1 MDVETTAGI
10 TAGIAGTEGEVPF
23 RMPGAFGLYRE
34 IWRYAAGMRGIIFLA
49 YGLLLV
55 SQILKLALP
64 YLSAQAINEIQ
75 VAQPNYL
82 INAGWYL
89 LAVFGTL
96 VLSWLLHGPGRIMER
111 NIAIHIRQNLAD
123 QLTAKV
129 LDLPLAWH
137 EEEHSGEII
146 KRVDLST
153 KALYDFA
160 QTQFIYLQN
169 FVNLVGPI
177 VALFLISHLTGT
189 AALVGYALIALVIT
203 RVDRSMMRLAD
214 KENEAERRYYS
225 ALVDALGNIVSVL
238 ALRLQG
244 AARRLL
250 GERLASI
257 VAPLKRA
264 IIVNEAKWCAV
275 DLMNAALWCSLV
287 ALYAW
292 LARRGASE
300 AGKPLLIGSVFMV
313 FQYTQ
318 QAGGV
323 ISAIAIFYQ
332 TFTRHLVD
340 FSSAEPILT
349 ATVESAPRM
358 TLLPTTAENLKNW
371 RHIDLQDLTFWH
383 PHSRSPEPA
392 LTDISLHL
400 GRGQRLAL
408 VGESGSGK
416 STLMRTL
423 VGLYFAKKIKLII
436 DGEHLNYL
444 HDLSE
449 IATLIP
455 QDAEVFEAT
464 LRQNLTMAMECP
476 PEILKAAI
484 HAAKLE
490 QLVSDL
496 PDGLET
502 EIAERGANFSGGQK
516 QRIALA
522 RGLIAARHASI
533 LFLDEPT
540 SNLDAPTE
548 AAVYEGIFRL
558 YADACVVSSVHRPH
572 LLCRFDQVVYM
583 VHGKIVDV
591 GTVVEL
597 TERQPAFWM
606 SLEKTAAQPQPEME
620 TPQP

>member
-1 MDVETTAGI
+1 MDPESTA
-10 TAGIAGTEGEVPF
+10 TLAGTEDEAPL
-23 RMPGAFGLYRE
+23 RTPGALGLYRE
-34 IWRYAAGMRGIIFLA
+34 IWRYAAGMRGTIFLA
-49 YGLLLV
+49 YGLLLL
-55 SQILKLALP
+55 SQILRLALP
-64 YLSAQAINEIQ
+64 YLAAQAINEIQ

-96 VLSWLLHGPGRIMER
+96 VVSWLLHGPGRIMER

-177 VALFLISHLTGT
+177 VALFLISHWTGT
-189 AALVGYALIALVIT
+189 AALVGYAIIALVVT

-214 KENEAERRYYS
+214 RENEAERRYYS

-238 ALRLQG
+238 ALRLQT
-244 AARRLL
+244 ASRRLL

-257 VAPLKRA
+257 VVPLKRA
-264 IIVNEAKWCAV
+264 IVVNEAKWCAV
-275 DLMNAALWCSLV
+275 DLMNAALWCGLV

-292 LARRGASE
+292 LSRRGASD

-313 FQYTQ
+313 YQYTQ

-332 TFTRHLVD
+332 TFTRHQVD
-340 FSSAEPILT
+340 FASAAPIMT
-349 ATVESAPRM
+349 AIVEAAPPM
-358 TLLPTTAENLKNW
+358 TLLPAAAARLKNW
-371 RHIDLQDLTFWH
+371 RQIDLRDLTFWH
-383 PHSRSPEPA
+383 PHSHSPEPA
-392 LTDISLHL
+392 LANISLHL
-400 GRGQRLAL
+400 ERGQRLAL

-423 VGLYFAKKIKLII
+423 VGLYFAKQITLVL
-436 DGEHLNYL
+436 DGEPLQPL
-444 HDLSE
+444 HDLAE
-449 IATLIP
+449 IAMLIP

-464 LRQNLTMAMECP
+464 LRQNLTMGMECS
-476 PEILKAAI
+476 PECLKAAI
-484 HAAKLE
+484 ETARLQ
-490 QLVSDL
+490 QLVTDL

-572 LLCRFDQVVYM
+572 LLCRFDQVIYM
-583 VHGKIVDV
+583 VNGKIVDV

-606 SLEKTAAQPQPEME
+606 SLEKAAAQAQSE
-620 TPQP
+620 TEAPKKEAV

>member
-1 MDVETTAGI
+1 
-10 TAGIAGTEGEVPF
+10 
-23 RMPGAFGLYRE
+23 
-34 IWRYAAGMRGIIFLA
+34 
-49 YGLLLV
+49 
-55 SQILKLALP
+55 
-64 YLSAQAINEIQ
+64 
-75 VAQPNYL
+75 
-82 INAGWYL
+82 
-89 LAVFGTL
+89 
-96 VLSWLLHGPGRIMER
+96 
-111 NIAIHIRQNLAD
+111 
-123 QLTAKV
+123 
-129 LDLPLAWH
+129 
-137 EEEHSGEII
+137 
-146 KRVDLST
+146 
-153 KALYDFA
+153 
-160 QTQFIYLQN
+160 
-169 FVNLVGPI
+169 
-177 VALFLISHLTGT
+177 T

-358 TLLPTTAENLKNW
+358 TLLPTTAEKLKNW

-392 LTDISLHL
+392 LNDISLHL

-408 VGESGSGK
+408 GGESGSGK

-423 VGLYFAKKIKLII
+423 VGLYFAKKLRLII

-464 LRQNLTMAMECP
+464 FRQNLTMGMECP

-484 HAAKLE
+484 HASKLE

-572 LLCRFDQVVYM
+572 LLCRFDQVIYM
-583 VHGKIVDV
+583 VYGKIVDV

-606 SLEKTAAQPQPEME
+606 SLEKAAAQAQPEME
-620 TPQP
+620 TPQPFWCTFGLANAGQ

>member
-1 MDVETTAGI
+1 MDPETIATVAGEDE
-10 TAGIAGTEGEVPF
+10 APF
-23 RMPGAFGLYRE
+23 RGPGAFGLYRE
-34 IWRYAAGMRGIIFLA
+34 IWRYAAGMRGIIVLA
-49 YGLLLV
+49 YSLLLL
-55 SQILKLALP
+55 SQILKLVLP

-75 VAQPNYL
+75 VAEPNYL

-111 NIAIHIRQNLAD
+111 NVAIHIRQTLAD

-146 KRVDLST
+146 KRVDQST

-177 VALFLISHLTGT
+177 VALFLISHWTGS
-189 AALVGYALIALVIT
+189 AALVGYAIIALVIT

-238 ALRLQG
+238 ALRLQ
-244 AARRLL
+244 AATRRLL

-257 VAPLKRA
+257 VVPLKRA
-264 IIVNEAKWCAV
+264 IVVNEAKWCAV

-332 TFTRHLVD
+332 TFTRHQVD
-340 FSSAEPILT
+340 FASAEPILT
-349 ATVESAPRM
+349 ATVESAPKM
-358 TLLPTTAENLKNW
+358 TLLPPTAEKLKNW
-371 RHIDLQDLTFWH
+371 RHINLEDLTFWH
-383 PHSRSPEPA
+383 PAQPFPGTGFGRYFPASEKRPTPGPGGRKRLREKHSDADP
-392 LTDISLHL
+392 
-400 GRGQRLAL
+400 GR
-408 VGESGSGK
+408 V
-416 STLMRTL
+416 
-423 VGLYFAKKIKLII
+423 
-436 DGEHLNYL
+436 
-444 HDLSE
+444 
-449 IATLIP
+449 
-455 QDAEVFEAT
+455 VFCQT
-464 LRQNLTMAMECP
+464 
-476 PEILKAAI
+476 
-484 HAAKLE
+484 
-490 QLVSDL
+490 
-496 PDGLET
+496 
-502 EIAERGANFSGGQK
+502 
-516 QRIALA
+516 
-522 RGLIAARHASI
+522 
-533 LFLDEPT
+533 
-540 SNLDAPTE
+540 
-548 AAVYEGIFRL
+548 
-558 YADACVVSSVHRPH
+558 
-572 LLCRFDQVVYM
+572 DQV
-583 VHGKIVDV
+583 DC
-591 GTVVEL
+591 
-597 TERQPAFWM
+597 RWRN
-606 SLEKTAAQPQPEME
+606 S
-620 TPQP
+620 